1 MTDKKANEK
10 EIKRL
15 KKEYERYSDRIYDL
29 KMKKLQILTKYRKK
43 LDDLELSKL
52 KESIKSV

>member
-52 KESIKSV
+52 KESTNSV